1 MSNLL
6 SLPDIKTIESPQEN
20 ETDMMFKVEAVGPPE
35 RCPECSFDKLYKHSS
50 RNKLIMDLPIH
61 LKRVGLQLN
70 RRRYKCRECES
81 TFWERL
87 VSVDE
92 KRSMTKRLLKSIQEQ
107 SMSKTFVE
115 VAENVGVDEK
125 TIRNVFKDYVALKE
139 REYQFETPKWIGID
153 EIHIIRRPRLVL
165 TNIERRTIYDIK
177 PNRNKETVIQ
187 RLSEISDR
195 TYIEYVTMDMWKS
208 YKDAVNTI
216 LPHAKVVVDK
226 FHVIRMANQ
235 ALDNV
240 RKSLKA
246 HMSQKERLT
255 LMGERFILLKRKHD
269 LNERESFLLETWLGN
284 LPALKEAYEL
294 KEEFYW
300 IGILLIQMKVVFV
313 IVNGDTVGC
322 PVTLKMHI
330 KTS

>member
-1 MSNLL
+1 MSDLL
-6 SLPDIKTIESPQEN
+6 SLPDIKTIEPPQEN

-35 RCPECSFDKLYKHSS
+35 RCPECGFDKLYKHSS
-50 RNKLIMDLPIH
+50 RNQLIMDLPIR

-70 RRRYKCRECES
+70 RRRYKCRECGS

-87 VSVDE
+87 ISVDE

-115 VAENVGVDEK
+115 VAESVGVDEK

-139 REYQFETPKWIGID
+139 REYQFETPKWLGID

-195 TYIEYVTMDMWKS
+195 TYIEYVTMDMWKP
-208 YKDAVNTI
+208 YILNTPEHT
-216 LPHAKVVVDK
+216 LTPGQS
-226 FHVIRMANQ
+226 ANPC
-235 ALDNV
+235 N
-240 RKSLKA
+240 
-246 HMSQKERLT
+246 
-255 LMGERFILLKRKHD
+255 GERNGVTNTTGTPASNDEAAPPTDGSAASPDKAANTASGYSSGYSADQGYSGVAPACAFGGGDSFIIFQNIRSSSGKHHLTNIYN
-269 LNERESFLLETWLGN
+269 LNPL
-284 LPALKEAYEL
+284 
-294 KEEFYW
+294 
-300 IGILLIQMKVVFV
+300 
-313 IVNGDTVGC
+313 
-322 PVTLKMHI
+322 
-330 KTS
+330 